1 MLPQGLETIGLFIY
15 CESEQVKQAAS
26 RKIVQL
32 LNKIQ
37 AVEKDDDLEDSDD
50 QIEEALKQ
58 ADDTSPSDEFLLLTL
73 LDKSKPVV
81 NIFDGKAVNWAKNEP
96 LRNQVMFD

>member
-15 CESEQVKQAAS
+15 CESEHVKQAAS

-50 QIEEALKQ
+50 
-58 ADDTSPSDEFLLLTL
+58 
-73 LDKSKPVV
+73 
-81 NIFDGKAVNWAKNEP
+81 
-96 LRNQVMFD
+96 